1 MYFSIYEYAC
11 STFIVLY
18 STYRTVSYKG
28 RTGNEAGVYRK
39 KFGKSN

>member
-1 MYFSIYEYAC
+1 MNMHVQPL
-11 STFIVLY
+11 VLY

-28 RTGNEAGVYRK
+28 RTGNEAVYRK